1 MKMTTLCYIEKEGKY
16 LMLHRVKKHHDI
28 NAGKWIGVG
37 GHVENGETPEECL
50 LREVKE
56 ETGLVL
62 TAYRLRGLVTF
73 LSDVCE
79 PELMCV
85 FTADAFDG
93 EMIECDEGEVA
104 GGDPGIGKGTVYR
117 NLGILSEEGSI
128 RRIEVPNGP
137 DRFDFTLRN
146 HYHGRCVRC
155 GEVFDVDIDEM
166 PGLIERIRD
175 PHGMQF
181 LSYDIMFKAICPAC
195 QMQE

>member
-56 ETGLVL
+56 ETGLRL
-62 TAYRLRGLVTF
+62 TSYRLHGLVTF

-93 EMIECDEGEVA
+93 EMVECDEGELAWVEKSDVL
-104 GGDPGIGKGTVYR
+104 GLPTWEGDRVFLER
-117 NLGILSEEGSI
+117 LLSGDERFFSIKLRYEGDKLVEKKI
-128 RRIEVPNGP
+128 T
-137 DRFDFTLRN
+137 D
-146 HYHGRCVRC
+146 Y
-155 GEVFDVDIDEM
+155 
-166 PGLIERIRD
+166 
-175 PHGMQF
+175 
-181 LSYDIMFKAICPAC
+181 
-195 QMQE
+195 

>member
-85 FTADAFDG
+85 FTTDAFDG
-93 EMIECDEGEVA
+93 EMIECDEGELAWVEKSDVLA
-104 GGDPGIGKGTVYR
+104 LPTWEGDRVFLER
-117 NLGILSEEGSI
+117 LLSGDERFFSIKLRYEGDKLVEKKI
-128 RRIEVPNGP
+128 T
-137 DRFDFTLRN
+137 D
-146 HYHGRCVRC
+146 Y
-155 GEVFDVDIDEM
+155 
-166 PGLIERIRD
+166 
-175 PHGMQF
+175 
-181 LSYDIMFKAICPAC
+181 
-195 QMQE
+195 

>member
-1 MKMTTLCYIEKEGKY
+1 MTTLCYIEKEGKY

-56 ETGLVL
+56 ETGLEL

-93 EMIECDEGEVA
+93 ELIECDEGELAWVEKSDVL
-104 GGDPGIGKGTVYR
+104 GLPTWEGDRVFLER
-117 NLGILSEEGSI
+117 LLSGDERFFSIKLRYEGDKLVEKKI
-128 RRIEVPNGP
+128 T
-137 DRFDFTLRN
+137 D
-146 HYHGRCVRC
+146 Y
-155 GEVFDVDIDEM
+155 
-166 PGLIERIRD
+166 
-175 PHGMQF
+175 
-181 LSYDIMFKAICPAC
+181 
-195 QMQE
+195 

>member
-56 ETGLVL
+56 ETGLTL

-73 LSDVCE
+73 LSDACE

-93 EMIECDEGEVA
+93 ELIECDEGELAWVEKSDVLA
-104 GGDPGIGKGTVYR
+104 LPTWEGDRVFLER
-117 NLGILSEEGSI
+117 LLSGDERFFSIKLRYEGDHLVEKKI
-128 RRIEVPNGP
+128 T
-137 DRFDFTLRN
+137 D
-146 HYHGRCVRC
+146 Y
-155 GEVFDVDIDEM
+155 
-166 PGLIERIRD
+166 
-175 PHGMQF
+175 
-181 LSYDIMFKAICPAC
+181 
-195 QMQE
+195 

>member
-93 EMIECDEGEVA
+93 EMIECDEGELAWVEKSDVLA
-104 GGDPGIGKGTVYR
+104 LPAWEGDRVFLER
-117 NLGILSEEGSI
+117 LLSGDERFFSIKLRDEGDKLVEK
-128 RRIEVPNGP
+128 RVT
-137 DRFDFTLRN
+137 D
-146 HYHGRCVRC
+146 Y
-155 GEVFDVDIDEM
+155 
-166 PGLIERIRD
+166 
-175 PHGMQF
+175 
-181 LSYDIMFKAICPAC
+181 
-195 QMQE
+195 

>member
-16 LMLHRVKKHHDI
+16 LMLHRVQKHHDI

-93 EMIECDEGEVA
+93 EMIECDEGELAWVEKSDVLA
-104 GGDPGIGKGTVYR
+104 LPTWEGDRVFLER
-117 NLGILSEEGSI
+117 LLSGDERFFSIKLRYEGDKLVEKKI
-128 RRIEVPNGP
+128 T
-137 DRFDFTLRN
+137 D
-146 HYHGRCVRC
+146 Y
-155 GEVFDVDIDEM
+155 
-166 PGLIERIRD
+166 
-175 PHGMQF
+175 
-181 LSYDIMFKAICPAC
+181 
-195 QMQE
+195 

>member
-1 MKMTTLCYIEKEGKY
+1 MKMTTLCYIEQEGKY

-37 GHVENGETPEECL
+37 GHVKNGETPEECL

-73 LSDVCE
+73 LSDACE

-93 EMIECDEGEVA
+93 EMIECDEGELAWVEKSDVLA
-104 GGDPGIGKGTVYR
+104 LPTWEGDRVFLER
-117 NLGILSEEGSI
+117 LLSGDERFFSIKLRYEGDKLVEKKI
-128 RRIEVPNGP
+128 T
-137 DRFDFTLRN
+137 D
-146 HYHGRCVRC
+146 Y
-155 GEVFDVDIDEM
+155 
-166 PGLIERIRD
+166 
-175 PHGMQF
+175 
-181 LSYDIMFKAICPAC
+181 
-195 QMQE
+195 

>member
-50 LREVKE
+50 LREVRE
-56 ETGLVL
+56 ETGLGL

-93 EMIECDEGEVA
+93 ELIECDEGELAWVEKSQTA
-104 GGDPGIGKGTVYR
+104 VPISSSDAVDKRQAAASDTKLVECSEGTLHWVDKSKVLGLPTWEGDRVFLER
-117 NLGILSEEGSI
+117 LLSGDERFFSIKLRYEG
-128 RRIEVPNGP
+128 
-137 DRFDFTLRN
+137 DRLVEKKITD
-146 HYHGRCVRC
+146 Y
-155 GEVFDVDIDEM
+155 
-166 PGLIERIRD
+166 
-175 PHGMQF
+175 
-181 LSYDIMFKAICPAC
+181 
-195 QMQE
+195 

>member
-50 LREVKE
+50 LREAKE

-73 LSDVCE
+73 LSDACE

-93 EMIECDEGEVA
+93 ELIECDEGELAWVEKSDVLA
-104 GGDPGIGKGTVYR
+104 LPTWEGDRVFLER
-117 NLGILSEEGSI
+117 LLSGDERFFSIKLRYEGDKLVEKKI
-128 RRIEVPNGP
+128 T
-137 DRFDFTLRN
+137 D
-146 HYHGRCVRC
+146 Y
-155 GEVFDVDIDEM
+155 
-166 PGLIERIRD
+166 
-175 PHGMQF
+175 
-181 LSYDIMFKAICPAC
+181 
-195 QMQE
+195 

>member
-1 MKMTTLCYIEKEGKY
+1 MKMTTLCYIEQAGKY

-73 LSDVCE
+73 LSDACE

-93 EMIECDEGEVA
+93 ELIECDEGELAWVEKSDVLA
-104 GGDPGIGKGTVYR
+104 LPTWEGDRVFLER
-117 NLGILSEEGSI
+117 LLSGD
-128 RRIEVPNGP
+128 
-137 DRFDFTLRN
+137 DRFFSIKLR
-146 HYHGRCVRC
+146 YEGDKLV
-155 GEVFDVDIDEM
+155 EKKITD
-166 PGLIERIRD
+166 
-175 PHGMQF
+175 
-181 LSYDIMFKAICPAC
+181 Y
-195 QMQE
+195 

>member
-1 MKMTTLCYIEKEGKY
+1 MTTLCYIEKEEKY
-16 LMLHRVKKHHDI
+16 LMLHRVKKYHDI

-56 ETGLVL
+56 ETGLTL

-93 EMIECDEGEVA
+93 ELIECDEGELAWVEKSDVL
-104 GGDPGIGKGTVYR
+104 GLPTWEGDRVFLER
-117 NLGILSEEGSI
+117 LLSGDERFFSIKLRYEG
-128 RRIEVPNGP
+128 
-137 DRFDFTLRN
+137 DRLVEKKITD
-146 HYHGRCVRC
+146 Y
-155 GEVFDVDIDEM
+155 
-166 PGLIERIRD
+166 
-175 PHGMQF
+175 
-181 LSYDIMFKAICPAC
+181 
-195 QMQE
+195 

>member
-1 MKMTTLCYIEKEGKY
+1 MKMTTLCYIEQEGKY

-56 ETGLVL
+56 ETGLRL
-62 TAYRLRGLVTF
+62 TSYRLHGLVTF

-93 EMIECDEGEVA
+93 EMIECDEGELAWVEKSDVLA
-104 GGDPGIGKGTVYR
+104 LPTWEGDRVFLER
-117 NLGILSEEGSI
+117 LLSGD
-128 RRIEVPNGP
+128 
-137 DRFDFTLRN
+137 DRFFSIKLR
-146 HYHGRCVRC
+146 YEGDKLV
-155 GEVFDVDIDEM
+155 EKKITD
-166 PGLIERIRD
+166 
-175 PHGMQF
+175 
-181 LSYDIMFKAICPAC
+181 Y
-195 QMQE
+195 

>member
-28 NAGKWIGVG
+28 NAEKWIGVG

-73 LSDVCE
+73 LSDACE

-93 EMIECDEGEVA
+93 ELIECDEGELAWVEKSDVLA
-104 GGDPGIGKGTVYR
+104 LPTWEGDRVFLER
-117 NLGILSEEGSI
+117 LLSGDERFFSIKLRYEGDKLVEKKI
-128 RRIEVPNGP
+128 T
-137 DRFDFTLRN
+137 D
-146 HYHGRCVRC
+146 Y
-155 GEVFDVDIDEM
+155 
-166 PGLIERIRD
+166 
-175 PHGMQF
+175 
-181 LSYDIMFKAICPAC
+181 
-195 QMQE
+195 

>member
-56 ETGLVL
+56 ETGLTL
-62 TAYRLRGLVTF
+62 TAYRLRSLVTF
-73 LSDVCE
+73 LSDICE

-93 EMIECDEGEVA
+93 ELIECDEGELAWVEKSEVL
-104 GGDPGIGKGTVYR
+104 GLPTWEGDRVFLER
-117 NLGILSEEGSI
+117 LLSGDERFFSIKLRYEGN
-128 RRIEVPNGP
+128 RLVEKKVT
-137 DRFDFTLRN
+137 D
-146 HYHGRCVRC
+146 Y
-155 GEVFDVDIDEM
+155 
-166 PGLIERIRD
+166 
-175 PHGMQF
+175 
-181 LSYDIMFKAICPAC
+181 
-195 QMQE
+195 

>member
-1 MKMTTLCYIEKEGKY
+1 MKMTTLCYIEQEGKY

-85 FTADAFDG
+85 FTADDFDG
-93 EMIECDEGEVA
+93 ELIECDEGELAWVDKSDVLA
-104 GGDPGIGKGTVYR
+104 LPTWEGDRVFLER
-117 NLGILSEEGSI
+117 LLSGDERFFSIKLRYEGDKLVEKKI
-128 RRIEVPNGP
+128 T
-137 DRFDFTLRN
+137 D
-146 HYHGRCVRC
+146 Y
-155 GEVFDVDIDEM
+155 
-166 PGLIERIRD
+166 
-175 PHGMQF
+175 
-181 LSYDIMFKAICPAC
+181 
-195 QMQE
+195 

>member
-56 ETGLVL
+56 ETGLRL
-62 TAYRLRGLVTF
+62 TSYRLHGLVTF

-93 EMIECDEGEVA
+93 EMIECDEGELAWVEKSDVLA
-104 GGDPGIGKGTVYR
+104 LPTWEGDRVFLER
-117 NLGILSEEGSI
+117 LLSGD
-128 RRIEVPNGP
+128 
-137 DRFDFTLRN
+137 DRFFSIKLR
-146 HYHGRCVRC
+146 YEGDKLV
-155 GEVFDVDIDEM
+155 EKKITD
-166 PGLIERIRD
+166 
-175 PHGMQF
+175 
-181 LSYDIMFKAICPAC
+181 Y
-195 QMQE
+195 

>member
-50 LREVKE
+50 LREVRE
-56 ETGLVL
+56 ETGLGL

-93 EMIECDEGEVA
+93 ELIERDEGELSWVEKSQTA
-104 GGDPGIGKGTVYR
+104 VPISSSDAVDKRQAAASDTKLVECSEGTLHWVDKSKVLGLPTWEGDRVFLER
-117 NLGILSEEGSI
+117 LLSGDERFFSIKLRYEG
-128 RRIEVPNGP
+128 
-137 DRFDFTLRN
+137 DRLVEKKITD
-146 HYHGRCVRC
+146 Y
-155 GEVFDVDIDEM
+155 
-166 PGLIERIRD
+166 
-175 PHGMQF
+175 
-181 LSYDIMFKAICPAC
+181 
-195 QMQE
+195 

>member
-56 ETGLVL
+56 ETGLRL

-73 LSDVCE
+73 LSDACE

-93 EMIECDEGEVA
+93 ELIECDEGELAWVEKSDVLA
-104 GGDPGIGKGTVYR
+104 LPTWEGDRVFLER
-117 NLGILSEEGSI
+117 LLSGDERFFSIKLRYEGDKLVEKKI
-128 RRIEVPNGP
+128 T
-137 DRFDFTLRN
+137 D
-146 HYHGRCVRC
+146 Y
-155 GEVFDVDIDEM
+155 
-166 PGLIERIRD
+166 
-175 PHGMQF
+175 
-181 LSYDIMFKAICPAC
+181 
-195 QMQE
+195 

>member
-62 TAYRLRGLVTF
+62 MAYRLRGLVTF

-93 EMIECDEGEVA
+93 EMIECDEGELAWVEKSDVLA
-104 GGDPGIGKGTVYR
+104 LPTWEGDRVFLER
-117 NLGILSEEGSI
+117 LLSGDERFFSIKLRYEGDKLVEKKI
-128 RRIEVPNGP
+128 T
-137 DRFDFTLRN
+137 D
-146 HYHGRCVRC
+146 Y
-155 GEVFDVDIDEM
+155 
-166 PGLIERIRD
+166 
-175 PHGMQF
+175 
-181 LSYDIMFKAICPAC
+181 
-195 QMQE
+195 

>member
-73 LSDVCE
+73 LSVQE
-79 PELMCV
+79 QVRE
-85 FTADAFDG
+85 AKKDAETRRNFMEFEYKQMLIAKDAR
-93 EMIECDEGEVA
+93 EKALAEGREKGHKEATVENYSSLVQK
-104 GGDPGIGKGTVYR
+104 GKLSLSDAISLSG
-117 NLGILSEEGSI
+117 LSEQEI
-128 RRIEVPNGP
+128 NGWIQAHS
-137 DRFDFTLRN
+137 N
-146 HYHGRCVRC
+146 
-155 GEVFDVDIDEM
+155 I
-166 PGLIERIRD
+166 
-175 PHGMQF
+175 
-181 LSYDIMFKAICPAC
+181 
-195 QMQE
+195 

>member
-56 ETGLVL
+56 ETGLTL

-93 EMIECDEGEVA
+93 ELIECDEGELAWVEKSDVL
-104 GGDPGIGKGTVYR
+104 GLPTWEGDRVFLER
-117 NLGILSEEGSI
+117 LLSGDERFFSIKLRYEGNRLVEKKI
-128 RRIEVPNGP
+128 T
-137 DRFDFTLRN
+137 D
-146 HYHGRCVRC
+146 Y
-155 GEVFDVDIDEM
+155 
-166 PGLIERIRD
+166 
-175 PHGMQF
+175 
-181 LSYDIMFKAICPAC
+181 
-195 QMQE
+195 

>member
-56 ETGLVL
+56 ETGLTL
-62 TAYRLRGLVTF
+62 TAYRLHGLVTF

-93 EMIECDEGEVA
+93 ELIECDEGELAWVEKSDVL
-104 GGDPGIGKGTVYR
+104 GLPTWEGDRVFLER
-117 NLGILSEEGSI
+117 LLSGDERFFSI
-128 RRIEVPNGP
+128 K
-137 DRFDFTLRN
+137 LRYEAD
-146 HYHGRCVRC
+146 HLVEKKITDY
-155 GEVFDVDIDEM
+155 
-166 PGLIERIRD
+166 
-175 PHGMQF
+175 
-181 LSYDIMFKAICPAC
+181 
-195 QMQE
+195 

>member
-56 ETGLVL
+56 ETGLTL

-93 EMIECDEGEVA
+93 ELIECDEGELAWVEKSDVL
-104 GGDPGIGKGTVYR
+104 GLPTWEGDRVFLER
-117 NLGILSEEGSI
+117 LLSGDERFFSIKLRYEGN
-128 RRIEVPNGP
+128 RLVEKKVT
-137 DRFDFTLRN
+137 D
-146 HYHGRCVRC
+146 Y
-155 GEVFDVDIDEM
+155 
-166 PGLIERIRD
+166 
-175 PHGMQF
+175 
-181 LSYDIMFKAICPAC
+181 
-195 QMQE
+195 

>member
-56 ETGLVL
+56 ETGLRL

-73 LSDVCE
+73 LSDACE

-93 EMIECDEGEVA
+93 EMIECDEGELAWVEKSDVLA
-104 GGDPGIGKGTVYR
+104 LPTWEGDCVFLER
-117 NLGILSEEGSI
+117 LLSGDERFFSIKLRYEGDKLVEKKI
-128 RRIEVPNGP
+128 T
-137 DRFDFTLRN
+137 D
-146 HYHGRCVRC
+146 Y
-155 GEVFDVDIDEM
+155 
-166 PGLIERIRD
+166 
-175 PHGMQF
+175 
-181 LSYDIMFKAICPAC
+181 
-195 QMQE
+195 

>member
-56 ETGLVL
+56 ETGLTL

-93 EMIECDEGEVA
+93 ELIECDEGELAWVDKSDVLA
-104 GGDPGIGKGTVYR
+104 LPTWEGDRVFLER
-117 NLGILSEEGSI
+117 LLSGDERFFSIKLRYEGDKLVEKKI
-128 RRIEVPNGP
+128 T
-137 DRFDFTLRN
+137 D
-146 HYHGRCVRC
+146 Y
-155 GEVFDVDIDEM
+155 
-166 PGLIERIRD
+166 
-175 PHGMQF
+175 
-181 LSYDIMFKAICPAC
+181 
-195 QMQE
+195 